1 MAISIFAANNQNGL
15 NNLFATN
22 ENTARNTQKSQKSI
36 FAGNFNMQN
45 NTIEMKRKLAQKRAM
60 KIVTDTFATDQKID
74 SNVDGL
80 RAQQEQLKNEAL
92 ENKSAVKEVQQQREQ
107 LMKDYNV
114 TQDSNEHKDLEL
126 LRKEKDANNPL
137 SGVELTDDEKEKLS
151 SLHKNGLTN
160 YQKDML
166 ELDDREDLYRQRASQ
181 KEAASKAISSTIS
194 DIQIE
199 RLKTHEM
206 VDASKEA
213 DEIMEQANKE
223 LIGDLYNEAKD
234 HIDEKMEEI
243 QEKAEEEKDKEKEEE
258 KKQAER
264 KKDQLELEKQIE
276 KTKQNAEQIANSEP
290 QEGTVPSSPVVVR
303 DVDVSDAQDI
313 VTKNSGSDATQ
324 TKIDRELAKI
334 LDELKLLTEDL
345 KGSNVDMGV

>member
-15 NNLFATN
+15 NNLFAIN
-22 ENTARNTQKSQKSI
+22 ENTARNTQKSEKSI

-45 NTIEMKRKLAQKRAM
+45 NTIEIKRKLAQKRAM
-60 KIVTDTFATDQKID
+60 KIITDTFATDQKID
-74 SNVDGL
+74 NNVDGL
-80 RAQQEQLKNEAL
+80 RAQQEQLKQEAL
-92 ENKSAVKEVQQQREQ
+92 EDKNTVKEIQKQREQ

-114 TQDSNEHKDLEL
+114 TENSKEHKDLEL
-126 LRKEKDANNPL
+126 LRKEKDSKNL
-137 SGVELTDDEKEKLS
+137 MSGIELTDDEKEKLA

-166 ELDDREDLYRQRASQ
+166 ELDDREDLYRQRSSQ
-181 KEAASKAISSTIS
+181 KESASKAISGAIS

-206 VDASKEA
+206 VDSSKQA

-223 LIGDLYNEAKD
+223 LIGSLYDEAKD

-243 QEKAEEEKDKEKEEE
+243 QEKAEEKKDKEKEEE
-258 KKQAER
+258 KKKAEQ

-276 KTKQNAEQIANSEP
+276 KAKQSAEQIAGSEP
-290 QEGTVPSSPVVVR
+290 QKETVPSSPVVVK
-303 DVDVSDAQDI
+303 DVDVSDVQDI
-313 VTKNSGSDATQ
+313 VVKNPSSDLVES
-324 TKIDRELAKI
+324 KIDRELAKI

-345 KGSNVDMGV
+345 KGSNVDMNV